1 MKSPLVLGLLLLFCA
16 GYALAAT
23 SVDALNF
30 VVNSNYFLYDGET
43 YTPPNVPVKYE
54 GKGYWVV
61 PVTSG
66 SDVITYF
73 PVSSETGL
81 LSDSRAVNRGLFE
94 VADNLRELQLL
105 KSSLSAG
112 TGVEWLFTQKYQ
124 TIFNETA
131 LNLNDGI
138 FSLNTV
144 ETTLKDNHVEG
155 DVSGLRSS
163 LRQMSLSSSE
173 LSAKISEAY
182 SAENSFVTAPSE
194 DNLSAMKGS
203 YAKVFDLISALNS
216 SSLAYQT
223 GLTKLKNAISVS
235 SLDAQTKS
243 QLEPL
248 LRLPQGLG
256 ALRNYNLG
264 ATQLKQAL
272 DARFSSSSLRIDS
285 LLEQLDERIAKN
297 NVHRLIYTS
306 NATLAKETGFDSL
319 SKAQATILAPENK
332 GLWENQPKVNEL
344 ESDYKNAADYY
355 SKRQFAQ
362 AQKSAVRA
370 IDDAVSVYKK
380 GRKTAPTASTDIS
393 RDLLFKAAGILLV
406 LLAILYV
413 VNNRKKV
420 GEMVTGKAEEI
431 DPYK

>member
-1 MKSPLVLGLLLLFCA
+1 
-16 GYALAAT
+16 
-23 SVDALNF
+23 
-30 VVNSNYFLYDGET
+30 
-43 YTPPNVPVKYE
+43 
-54 GKGYWVV
+54 
-61 PVTSG
+61 VTSG